1 MLGAAQVLGHLLVQ
15 GRLQHAFGE
24 LFEQSVGPCQVQSF
38 FLGHAHECERRLPLG
53 VAFFPRPASSS
64 VSCFPLSQQTS
75 STSLS
80 DRPHDRPVKASYTLR
95 ETVPR
100 EGLNWTNGFM

>member
-1 MLGAAQVLGHLLVQ
+1 M
-15 GRLQHAFGE
+15 
-24 LFEQSVGPCQVQSF
+24 
-38 FLGHAHECERRLPLG
+38 
-53 VAFFPRPASSS
+53 
-64 VSCFPLSQQTS
+64 SQQTS

-100 EGLNWTNGFM
+100 IPVLCLCKGMIDGSVCLFV